1 MAKKDRRAVVG
12 GAAEMRKLL
21 GRAVRGRISTG
32 KPVRAGDR
40 TVIPLS
46 RVWMAGGLGFGPDS
60 EPEGGGGGG
69 GFVLSRPAGF
79 IELDPSGA
87 RFRATRER
95 PSLGTLAA
103 AVAAGA
109 LAATAITG
117 AAAGAV
123 GARRL
128 ARALPVRRRRR
139 GLRRR

>member
-1 MAKKDRRAVVG
+1 MAKKDRRAAVG

-60 EPEGGGGGG
+60 EPEGGGAG

-95 PSLGTLAA
+95 PSIGTLAA
-103 AVAAGA
+103 AAAAGA